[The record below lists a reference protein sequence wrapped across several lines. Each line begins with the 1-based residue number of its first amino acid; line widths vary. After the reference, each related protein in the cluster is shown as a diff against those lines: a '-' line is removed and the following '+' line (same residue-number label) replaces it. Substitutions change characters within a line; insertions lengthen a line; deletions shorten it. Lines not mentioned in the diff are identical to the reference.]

1 MDRWEQ
7 ALLGNSRPG
16 RSRLNPSCVD
26 STAGDGN
33 AFESAGRIYPEI
45 RRRIRRNCPP
55 HSHPRSIVLT
65 EALARAGISHP
76 WLTIAAW
83 LVALVIGLGLN
94 ATLLAS
100 ATTTEL
106 TLGGGV
112 ESDRAADILEQARG
126 PDPLL
131 ELIVVQGEGT
141 TVADPAFQAKVE
153 SVTAEVVGLGP
164 DIVTG
169 AANFYLTGDPT
180 QVSPDQSATII
191 HVVLAGDFQEASE
204 HVGEVLEVIEA
215 QNQDPAFEVLMGG
228 PASISFEQNEL
239 ATHDLEQGERV
250 GVPVAMVILL
260 FLFGTVV
267 ATLVPLGLAIVAI
280 VVALGVVALIGQVF
294 ELVFFVT
301 LMITMIGLAVGID
314 YSLLIITRFREELDH
329 GLDVPEAVE
338 RAGATA
344 GRTVLFSGL
353 TVVIALLGM
362 LIVPAAFFR
371 SLGIGAI
378 LVVLVA
384 LAATLTLL
392 PAVLTLLGT
401 KINRLPLPFVGRR
414 RSSGADAPGGFWD
427 AITRVVTRHPV
438 ISVAAVGIPMVVA
451 TAFYFQIETGLS
463 GVDTFPEG
471 TQTRLA
477 FEALEEEFSF
487 GLVNP
492 AEIVIDADLTDPQ
505 VAAAI
510 EALQASIVADP
521 HYPLPPLLIPSP
533 SGDLAVLEVF
543 IPGEPSSQTAVDALA
558 ILKDTHISAAFAG
571 VPGEVLIAGTTS
583 ITADLFDVVDFYTP
597 IVFAFVLGFSF
608 IVLMLVFRSIVI
620 PIKAVIMNL
629 LSVGTAYGLLVL
641 VFQKGVARDLLGF
654 NEAPSI
660 DVWIP
665 LFLFSILFGLSMD
678 YHVFLLSRIRERFDQ
693 SGDNAEAVAYGLRST
708 AQLITGAA
716 LIMVAVFGAFAS
728 GQTIVNQQVGFGLA
742 VAVFLD
748 ATLVR
753 SVLVPA
759 SMELLGGRNWY
770 LPPFLAWLPDLRI
783 EPAED

>member
-1 MDRWEQ
+1 M
-7 ALLGNSRPG
+7 
-16 RSRLNPSCVD
+16 
-26 STAGDGN
+26 
-33 AFESAGRIYPEI
+33 
-45 RRRIRRNCPP
+45 
-55 HSHPRSIVLT
+55 T
-65 EALARAGISHP
+65 EALARAGIRHP

-83 LVALVIGLGLN
+83 MVALVIGLGLN

-100 ATTTEL
+100 ATTTEMS
-106 TLGGGV
+106 LGGGV

-126 PDPLL
+126 PDPLV
-131 ELIVVQGEGT
+131 ELIVVQGAGS
-141 TVADPAFQAKVE
+141 TVADPAFRAKVE
-153 SVTAEVVGLGP
+153 TVTAEVVALGP
-164 DIVTG
+164 DIVAG
-169 AANFYLTGDPT
+169 AANYYLTGDPA

-191 HVVLAGDFQEASE
+191 QVVLAGEFKEASE
-204 HVGEVLEVIEA
+204 HVGEVLEIVEA
-215 QNQDPAFEVLMGG
+215 QNRDPGFEVLMGG
-228 PASISFEQNEL
+228 TASISFEQNEL
-239 ATHDLEQGERV
+239 ATHDLEQGERI

-280 VVALGVVALIGQVF
+280 VVALGVVSLIGQAF

-314 YSLLIITRFREELDH
+314 YSLLIITRFREELDR

-401 KINRLPLPFVGRR
+401 RINRLPLPFVGRR
-414 RSSGADAPGGFWD
+414 RAASADAPGGFWD
-427 AITRVVTRHPV
+427 AITRVVTRYPV
-438 ISVAAVGIPMVVA
+438 LSVAAVGIPMVVA

-471 TQTRLA
+471 AQTRQA
-477 FEALEEEFSF
+477 FEALEEKFSF

-492 AEIVIDADLTDPQ
+492 AEVVIDADLTDPR

-510 EALQASIVADP
+510 ETLQASVTADP
-521 HYPLPPLLIPSP
+521 HFPLPPLLTPGP
-533 SGDLAVLEVF
+533 GGDLAVLAVA
-543 IPGEPSSQTAVDALA
+543 IPGEPSSQMALDALA
-558 ILKDTHISAAFAG
+558 ILKDTHIAAAFAG
-571 VPGEVLIAGTTS
+571 VPGQVLVAGATSVTT
-583 ITADLFDVVDFYTP
+583 DLFDVVDFYTP

-620 PIKAVIMNL
+620 PVKAVLMNL